1 MFRAFSVS
9 GRVGKGSLA
18 FLKAIGVPVDVDRQQ
33 MFIKE
38 CVNRVLEPE
47 EDLELVEV
55 AVSGKGRNAI
65 LRVYI
70 YKPSGVTIEDCVRV
84 NRRLSR
90 ELEYEPELESHFSI
104 EVSSPGLDRRL
115 HTRRDYERAVGEMLC
130 LMVAGG
136 EGEARTVRGRLTEV
150 EEETLLLDPPST
162 KRSGKGKRNP
172 AGDPIRVPLEAIR
185 EGKIEIIL

>member
-1 MFRAFSVS
+1 M
-9 GRVGKGSLA
+9 
-18 FLKAIGVPVDVDRQQ
+18 DVERQQ
-33 MFIKE
+33 MIIEE

-55 AVSGKGRNAI
+55 ALSGRGRTAI

-84 NRRLSR
+84 NRKLSR
-90 ELEYEPELESHFSI
+90 ELEYKPELESNFSI

-115 HTRRDYERAVGEMLC
+115 LTRRDYERAVGEILC
-130 LMVAGG
+130 LMVVGG
-136 EGEARTVRGRLTEV
+136 EGKVRTMRGRLTEV
-150 EEETLLLDPPST
+150 EKETLLLDPPPT

-172 AGDPIRVPLEAIR
+172 AGDPIRVPLKAIR